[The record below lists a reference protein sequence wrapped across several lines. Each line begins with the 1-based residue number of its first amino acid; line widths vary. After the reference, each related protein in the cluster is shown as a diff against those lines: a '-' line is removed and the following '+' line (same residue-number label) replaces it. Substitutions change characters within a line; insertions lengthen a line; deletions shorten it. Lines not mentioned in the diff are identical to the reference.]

1 MITNG
6 FRSRSMAIGALIQ
19 FLKRGKW
26 VFGLAIAALL
36 ATAATSPPPLSDEN
50 TDQEYIR
57 IMNLMD
63 RADALRATGKAD
75 AAKAKDQEAYKALL
89 TFQRTHPKWN
99 SKSVE
104 YRLNQLA
111 QEIEGRPKESETSSK
126 PKGHTNLEAPSKHS
140 STESTSSAA
149 AAVKLLDPGAEPH
162 KALRLHVK
170 AGDKQTVIISV
181 KVNMSMDMPGA
192 PGAGN
197 AAPNIPALSLPADVS
212 VQSVAAN
219 GDITYQM
226 VFEEPGVAEETNTI
240 PQVAQAMKTALA
252 GFKGLTTTAV
262 ISDRGVSKKVD
273 IKMPP
278 DANPQVRQ
286 TVDQMKEN
294 MMSMGSLFPEEPIGT
309 GAKWQVKMPVK
320 SSGMTVEQ
328 TTDYQLASIDG
339 DHLSTTFT
347 QTQSAANQKMQ
358 NPSMGAT
365 QMNVLQM
372 TNSMTGNIASDLS
385 KLMPL
390 QATMDGHTEMN
401 AEITAAGKKQPMSM
415 KIGMN
420 LTMESR

>member
-19 FLKRGKW
+19 FLNRGKW
-26 VFGLAIAALL
+26 VFGIAIAALL
-36 ATAATSPPPLSDEN
+36 TAAATSPPPLSDEN

-75 AAKAKDQEAYKALL
+75 AAKAKDQEAYKALMI
-89 TFQRTHPKWN
+89 FKRTHSKWN
-99 SKSVE
+99 SKTVE

-111 QEIEGRPKESETSSK
+111 QEIEGRPKESETPSK
-126 PKGHTNLEAPSKHS
+126 PKAHANLEAPSKHN
-140 STESTSSAA
+140 STETISSAA
-149 AAVKLLDPGAEPH
+149 IVKLLEPGAEPR

-181 KVNMSMDMPGA
+181 KMNMSMDMPGA

-212 VQSVAAN
+212 VQNVAAN

-226 VFEEPGVAEETNTI
+226 VFEEPGIAEDTNTS
-240 PQVAQAMKTALA
+240 PQVAQAMKTALG

-262 ISDRGVSKKVD
+262 VSDRGVSKKVD
-273 IKMPP
+273 IKMPA

-294 MMSMGSLFPEEPIGT
+294 MMSMGSLLPEEAIGT
-309 GAKWQVKMPVK
+309 GAKWEVKTPVK
-320 SSGMTVEQ
+320 SSGLTVEQ
-328 TTDYQLASIDG
+328 TTDYQLASMDG
-339 DHLSTTFT
+339 DHVSTTFT

-358 NPSMGAT
+358 NSSMGAT

-372 TNSMTGNIASDLS
+372 TNSMTGNVAADLS

-390 QATMDGHTEMN
+390 QATMDGHTELN
-401 AEITAAGKKQPMSM
+401 AEVTAGGKKQPMNM

-420 LTMESR
+420 LTLESR